1 MQTCTG
7 CTEKFTLSGESDSTH
22 CRIYGE
28 IKNGKPYCHRCLEAL
43 DFADFLGSEEKEE
56 SEVRSVK
63 TVEKVSVVKS
73 RTFISCPKCNIEM
86 TGTEC
91 ASCKIVNPLMM
102 RKPKKGKKR
111 RGKR

>member
-7 CTEKFTLSGESDSTH
+7 CTETFTLSGESDSTH

-43 DFADFLGSEEKEE
+43 DFADFLGSEEKKE
-56 SEVRSVK
+56 SEVRQVK

-73 RTFISCPKCNIEM
+73 RMLCPKCNIEM
-86 TGTEC
+86 TGIEC
-91 ASCKIVNPLMM
+91 TGCKIVNPLMM
-102 RKPKKGKKR
+102 RKLPKSKGKKR
-111 RGKR
+111 RVKR

>member
-1 MQTCTG
+1 MLKCII
-7 CTEKFTLSGESDSTH
+7 CKEEFTLSGEINSAFDS
-22 CRIYGE
+22 RIYGE
-28 IKNGKPYCHRCLEAL
+28 IKNGNPYCHRCLEAL
-43 DFADFLGSEEKEE
+43 DFADLLDSGEKKE
-56 SEVRSVK
+56 SEVRPEK

-73 RTFISCPKCNIEM
+73 RSLCPKCNIEM

-91 ASCKIVNPLMM
+91 TGCKIINPLMM

>member
-1 MQTCTG
+1 MLKCII
-7 CTEKFTLSGESDSTH
+7 CTEEFTLSEKLDSTH

-43 DFADFLGSEEKEE
+43 DFADLLDSGEKKE
-56 SEVRSVK
+56 SEMRPEK
-63 TVEKVSVVKS
+63 TAEISVVKS
-73 RTFISCPKCNIEM
+73 RTLCSKCNIEM

-91 ASCKIVNPLMM
+91 TGCKIVNPLMM